1 MTITNEKYVGLT
13 NKRLAEITHIDLGG
27 PKMGT
32 DELYN
37 KYLSPLINLG
47 IIDKARS
54 VIDSR
59 ENIYFPVEV
68 EKGKRVGNL
77 FSMFENDKDLRLKV
91 SNPDIFP
98 GKAFLKSQFRIL
110 SNYRQREDP
119 LLRKKFF

>member
-1 MTITNEKYVGLT
+1 VTITNEKYVGLT

-98 GKAFLKSQFRIL
+98 
-110 SNYRQREDP
+110 
-119 LLRKKFF
+119 RKKILILRHLFLTII